1 MMTARR
7 PSLRLRLL
15 VDLGFL
21 MAAAVMI
28 VGLTTLLLV
37 GADIREVIGPLV
49 GLWIGSL
56 AVFVL
61 FGRYLVG
68 RIVLRPLERLSSAA
82 DRYAAGDV
90 SAGEAGY
97 EARELA
103 HLSERYRL
111 MAEELLDAQSHIV
124 RVEKLAGI
132 GRLAAGVAH
141 EVRNPLGALSTYTEV
156 LRHRGVAPDVTDE
169 MRRAIERIECIVKSL
184 LEYARPGAPTGRTD
198 LRSAVES
205 TLGFL
210 EAQGLFR
217 DHAVRTALADVP
229 CVAGD
234 RHALEQVV
242 LNLVVNACDAAPAS
256 RLWIELQARPFET
269 REHELTRAREVA
281 GGAARRREFS
291 PRPRRPDIVDG
302 TPGVLLCVADDGP
315 GVPDADRERIFDPF
329 YTTRDPGKGVG
340 LGLAL
345 VARTIQEV
353 GGTVWVDRA
362 REGGAAFKV
371 FLPAAGGVESNAHP
385 HR

>member
-1 MMTARR
+1 MTARR

-28 VGLTTLLLV
+28 VGLTTLVLV
-37 GADIREVIGPLV
+37 GADIRDVIGPLV

-68 RIVLRPLERLSSAA
+68 RIVLRPLERLSSEA
-82 DRYAAGDV
+82 DRYAAGNV
-90 SAGEAGY
+90 STGEAGY

-111 MAEELLDAQSHIV
+111 MAEELLDAQSQIV

-184 LEYARPGAPTGRTD
+184 LDYARPGPPTGRTD

-217 DHAVRTALADVP
+217 DHAVRTALGDVP

-242 LNLVVNACDAAPAS
+242 LNLVVNACDAAPES
-256 RLWIELQARPFET
+256 RLWIDLQARPFET
-269 REHELTRAREVA
+269 REHELTRAREAA
-281 GGAARRREFS
+281 GGAARLREFS
-291 PRPRRPDIVDG
+291 PRPRRPDITDG

-345 VARTIQEV
+345 VARTIHEV

-371 FLPAAGGVESNAHP
+371 FLPAAGGVESNAHS